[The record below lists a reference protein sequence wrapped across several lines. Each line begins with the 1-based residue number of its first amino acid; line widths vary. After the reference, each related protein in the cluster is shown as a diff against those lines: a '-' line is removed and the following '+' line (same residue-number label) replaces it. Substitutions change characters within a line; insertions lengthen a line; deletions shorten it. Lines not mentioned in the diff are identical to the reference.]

1 MTAQPGKGE
10 TQKHLKFGD
19 DDRHDDSD
27 DDDSSSGDDSPSES
41 EDTTPVDKRNPPVEG
56 APSKKA
62 ASGKGKK
69 KLKKKSAGDVV
80 KGRKGK
86 RKAVANVAALNFGPS
101 LSAKKAKAAAA
112 DPVHDKA
119 VGKAPA
125 QQATSIPKIDI
136 KTVQPLNKLDRNRPS
151 SVPVGVT
158 QQRSFDFIQVSCGR
172 ALFT

>member
-1 MTAQPGKGE
+1 MTV
-10 TQKHLKFGD
+10 
-19 DDRHDDSD
+19 R
-27 DDDSSSGDDSPSES
+27 PSLRTLRPS
-41 EDTTPVDKRNPPVEG
+41 TKRPPPTGG

-62 ASGKGKK
+62 AKAKAEAK
-69 KLKKKSAGDVV
+69 AKAKAKFAGDVV

-86 RKAVANVAALNFGPS
+86 RRSAANIAALNFGPS